1 MLMKLAQ
8 YISGAGYIGNVANL
22 LTNQPKDG
30 AQYASILGVLIAPTS
45 RGNVTITSA
54 DTSVL
59 PTINPNW
66 LATETDQQVAIAMFR
81 RMREAFQ
88 SAAMA
93 PIVIGEEY
101 YPGTSVQTDEQILEF
116 IKNNVMT
123 LWHPAG
129 TCKMG
134 NSTDPLA
141 VIDSQARVR
150 GVTGLRVVDASSFPI
165 LPPGHPQST
174 ICEQNSLRRN
184 LNELRTDGS

>member
-1 MLMKLAQ
+1 MLINMVQ
-8 YISGAGYIGNVANL
+8 YISGAGYIGNVSNL
-22 LTNQPKDG
+22 FTNQPKDG
-30 AQYASILGVLIAPTS
+30 AQYASILGVLVAPTS

-54 DTSVL
+54 DTSDL

-66 LATETDQQVAIAMFR
+66 LTTETDQQVAIAMFR
-81 RMREAFQ
+81 RIRQAFQ

-93 PIVIGEEY
+93 PIVVGEEY
-101 YPGTSVQTDEQILEF
+101 YPGPSVQSDEEILDF
-116 IKNNVMT
+116 IQNNVMT

-150 GVTGLRVVDASSFPI
+150 GVTGLRVVDASSFPF
-165 LPPGHPQST
+165 LPAGHPQST
-174 ICEQNSLRRN
+174 VCE
-184 LNELRTDGS
+184 